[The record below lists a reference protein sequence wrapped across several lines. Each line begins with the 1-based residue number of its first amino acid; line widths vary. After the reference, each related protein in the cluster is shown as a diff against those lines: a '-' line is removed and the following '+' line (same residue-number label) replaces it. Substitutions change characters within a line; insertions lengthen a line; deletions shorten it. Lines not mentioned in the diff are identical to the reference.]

1 MKKLVLSIILSIIY
15 IAPAIALE
23 RIQAETREYAY
34 DAVLPACNDGDV
46 TGLIAS
52 RFADRE
58 TNFWNSS
65 LTINGLSKIKQS
77 GFRPNGSDLIPRRY
91 CTANVQL
98 SNNKKHRL
106 DYIIVEDA
114 GIIGMNYGVEWC
126 ISGLDRNYA
135 YDGGCRAA
143 RP

>member
-1 MKKLVLSIILSIIY
+1 MKKFVLSLLLSSICNVAY
-15 IAPAIALE
+15 AASP
-23 RIQAETREYAY
+23 RIQAENREYAY
-34 DAVLPACNDGDV
+34 DAVLPACTDGDV

-52 RFADRE
+52 RFAERE

-65 LTINGLSKIKQS
+65 LTVTELSKIKQS
-77 GFRPNGSDLIPRRY
+77 GFRPNGSDLVPRRY
-91 CTANVQL
+91 CTANVRL
-98 SNNKKHRL
+98 SNHKKHRL

-135 YDGGCRAA
+135 YDGGCKAA

>member
-1 MKKLVLSIILSIIY
+1 MKKLILSLLLSSICSVAYAASI
-15 IAPAIALE
+15 
-23 RIQAETREYAY
+23 RIQAENREYAY
-34 DAVLPACNDGDV
+34 DAVLPACNDGGV

-52 RFADRE
+52 RFAERE
-58 TNFWNSS
+58 TNFWKSN
-65 LTINGLSKIKQS
+65 LSISEVSQIKPR

-98 SNNKKHRL
+98 SNHKKHRL

-114 GIIGMNYGVEWC
+114 GIIGLNYGVEWC

>member
-1 MKKLVLSIILSIIY
+1 MKKLILSLLLSSICSVTY
-15 IAPAIALE
+15 AASP
-23 RIQAETREYAY
+23 RIKAETREYAY

-46 TGLIAS
+46 TGLITS

-58 TNFWNSS
+58 THFWASN
-65 LTINGLSKIKQS
+65 LTINGLSKINQT

-98 SNNKKHRL
+98 SNHKKHRL